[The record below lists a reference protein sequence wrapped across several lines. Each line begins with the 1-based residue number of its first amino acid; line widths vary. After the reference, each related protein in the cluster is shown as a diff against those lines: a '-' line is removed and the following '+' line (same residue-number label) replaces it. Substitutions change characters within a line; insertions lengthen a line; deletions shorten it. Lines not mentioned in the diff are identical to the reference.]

1 MASMRQNIARALIKT
16 RIGLTT
22 SELSDDLQLKPA
34 VIGMDLAKMAIEGT
48 AQKGEYLEGEGQ
60 LWIITEKG
68 VETYATKE
76 DLEVKPPVETSQAKP
91 KNKPLSE
98 VKSLKMPEKS
108 PLAQNEKTVVET
120 VESEPIV
127 EECPLEQN
135 ESEPVAEQ
143 ITVTYEDGKDFDG
156 ESFIAEKTESDVL
169 LNPELFE
176 LVKTIDENNAKIYEL
191 FTKKPKQ
198 IILNRENKI
207 NALHKLC
214 GSGILS
220 NGTVT
225 ILNDIIGDLQ
235 VE

>member
-1 MASMRQNIARALIKT
+1 MRQNIARALIKT

-76 DLEVKPPVETSQAKP
+76 DLEVKKETGAIKSVKKPV
-91 KNKPLSE
+91 E
-98 VKSLKMPEKS
+98 VKSNLQDKPES
-108 PLAQNEKTVVET
+108 PLEQNEKTIIET
-120 VESEPIV
+120 VGAEPIV

-207 NALHKLC
+207 NELHKLC

-220 NGTVT
+220 NGTVA